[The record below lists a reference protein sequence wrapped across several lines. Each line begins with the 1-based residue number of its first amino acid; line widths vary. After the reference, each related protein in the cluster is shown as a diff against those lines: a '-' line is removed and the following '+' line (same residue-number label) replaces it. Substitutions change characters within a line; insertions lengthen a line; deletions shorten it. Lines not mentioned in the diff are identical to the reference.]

1 MLGSTAGKFTADT
14 LLALHMLMVYRMV
27 NDYFSQAAMDF
38 LLGNV
43 SAKVFEEFEADM
55 MTKDPA
61 VSMARMRE
69 QAIDLCQRRCIED
82 EGEEFHG
89 GWVLLSPSSSD
100 TIKSW
105 GMEQIVLLLTD
116 TALYLCRFDWN
127 SDKVSSFERVHLS
140 NVTHIKSGTYI
151 TSTVSAS
158 HMDELRNVG
167 FVVSY
172 QPGKSDFKRTNTRT
186 FSSRGDN
193 LKLINERD
201 DKDASQPASLVSLL
215 SGRPKGPV
223 THRLAFKAPHMDSAV
238 AVGGN
243 GPQQTEV
250 QQVVTI
256 CAEIERLAQ
265 EVQLYKAGEERESLI
280 EKGDI
285 ISLEEAKR
293 NTGLLEQLGHSLKKM
308 VWA

>member
-1 MLGSTAGKFTADT
+1 
-14 LLALHMLMVYRMV
+14 MV
-27 NDYFSQAAMDF
+27 NDYFSQAAIDF

-43 SAKVFEEFEADM
+43 TAKVFEEFEADM

-82 EGEEFHG
+82 ENEEFHG

-100 TIKSW
+100 TVKSW

-116 TALYLCRFDWN
+116 TALYLCRLDWN
-127 SDKVSSFERVHLS
+127 FDKVSSFERVHLA
-140 NVTHIKSGTYI
+140 NVTHIKFGTYI
-151 TSTVSAS
+151 TSTISAS

-167 FVVSY
+167 FVITF
-172 QPGKSDFKRTNTRT
+172 QPGKNDFTRTNTRT
-186 FSSRGDN
+186 FSSRGDIP
-193 LKLINERD
+193 KTPKARD

-215 SGRPKGPV
+215 SGRSKGPT
-223 THRLAFKAPHMDSAV
+223 THIVAFKAPHMDSAMGT
-238 AVGGN
+238 GGN
-243 GPQQTEV
+243 GPQQTEI

-265 EVQLYKAGEERESLI
+265 DAQVHKVGEEKKSLI
-280 EKGDI
+280 EKGEI

-293 NTGLLEQLGHSLKKM
+293 NTGLFEQLGHSIKKL

>member
-1 MLGSTAGKFTADT
+1 
-14 LLALHMLMVYRMV
+14 MV

-43 SAKVFEEFEADM
+43 SAKVFEEFETDM

-82 EGEEFHG
+82 ENEEYHG
-89 GWVLLSPSSSD
+89 GWVLLSPSSPD
-100 TIKSW
+100 TVKTW

-116 TALYLCRFDWN
+116 TALYVCRFDWN

-140 NVTHIKSGTYI
+140 NMTNIKFGTYI

-167 FVVSY
+167 FVVSF
-172 QPGKSDFKRTNTRT
+172 QPGKNDFKRTNTRT
-186 FSSRGDN
+186 FSSRGDIPQA
-193 LKLINERD
+193 KGWD
-201 DKDASQPASLVSLL
+201 DKDANQPASLISLL
-215 SGRPKGPV
+215 SGRSKGPV
-223 THRLAFKAPHMDSAV
+223 THKVAFKAPLTDSATG
-238 AVGGN
+238 AGGS
-243 GPQQTEV
+243 GPQQTEI

-256 CAEIERLAQ
+256 CAEIDRLAQ
-265 EVQLYKAGEERESLI
+265 ETQLHKAGEEKKSLI
-280 EKGDI
+280 EKGEI

-293 NTGLLEQLGHSLKKM
+293 NTGLFEQLGHSIKKM

>member
-1 MLGSTAGKFTADT
+1 MTPKQILTNR
-14 LLALHMLMVYRMV
+14 RMV

-43 SAKVFEEFEADM
+43 TANVFEEFETDM

-82 EGEEFHG
+82 ESEEFQG
-89 GWVLLSPSSSD
+89 GWVLLSPSSTD
-100 TIKSW
+100 TVKTW

-140 NVTHIKSGTYI
+140 NVTHIKFGTYI
-151 TSTVSAS
+151 TSTISAS

-167 FVVSY
+167 FVVTFE
-172 QPGKSDFKRTNTRT
+172 PGRNDFTRTNTRT
-186 FSSRGDN
+186 FSSRGN
-193 LKLINERD
+193 ITKPEAGQTEKVEN
-201 DKDASQPASLVSLL
+201 QPAGIASLL
-215 SGRPKGPV
+215 TSRPKPPT
-223 THRLAFKAPHMDSAV
+223 THIIAFKAPQMDSALG
-238 AVGGN
+238 AGSN
-243 GPQQTEV
+243 GPQQTEI

-265 EVQLYKAGEERESLI
+265 DAHLYKANEERKSLI

-285 ISLEEAKR
+285 ISLEEAKS
-293 NTGLLEQLGHSLKKM
+293 NTGLLEQWGHSIKKL